1 MYKSPNSIEE
11 FAHGQLFVREMAL
24 NNEFASAIS
33 GTVWLHSERCWQ
45 LGMILYE
52 LVTNVARHAF
62 FEGRDGE
69 VRVELSRAGPFAR
82 CGVSDNGSSAAGART
97 GRGLKIIG
105 DLANCL
111 GGQVGYALGANG
123 SSFTPALPFVG
134 KEQQANRCRAAY
146 QHRVRAHGG
155 LASCAA
161 IDRSSSSR

>member
-69 VRVELSRAGPFAR
+69 VRVELSRAGAFAR

-111 GGQVGYALGANG
+111 GGQVDYALGANG

-134 KEQQANRCRAAY
+134 KEQQTNRCRAAY
-146 QHRVRAHGG
+146 HIESERMEG
-155 LASCAA
+155 LHHAQQ
-161 IDRSSSSR
+161 